1 MVGERIQ
8 RQIHLRSDVSEHTI
22 TGQDWTI
29 EADGAWPAP
38 RLYPENQNAISNFD
52 ALERGLPPQ
61 ITQPAAGQDRVKR
74 VPSQLRYIPSRLLA
88 IGIHAQ
94 WCASSFPERPH
105 S

>member
-8 RQIHLRSDVSEHTI
+8 RKIHLRSDVSEHTI

-38 RLYPENQNAISNFD
+38 RLYPENQNATSNF
-52 ALERGLPPQ
+52 AASERGLPPK
-61 ITQPAAGQDRVKR
+61 ITQPAASQDRVKR
-74 VPSQLRYIPSRLLA
+74 VSNQLRYIPSRLLA
-88 IGIHAQ
+88 IGIHAR
-94 WCASSFPERPH
+94 WCTSSFPERPR

>member
-1 MVGERIQ
+1 MLGECIQ
-8 RQIHLRSDVSEHTI
+8 RQIHPRSDVSVHTI

-29 EADGAWPAP
+29 EAAGAWPAP
-38 RLYPENQNAISNFD
+38 RLYLENQNAISNSAASD
-52 ALERGLPPQ
+52 WSLPPQ

-74 VPSQLRYIPSRLLA
+74 VPSQLRYIPSELLA

-94 WCASSFPERPH
+94 WCTSSFPERPH

>member
-1 MVGERIQ
+1 MVGECIQ
-8 RQIHLRSDVSEHTI
+8 RQIHLRSDVSVHTI

-29 EADGAWPAP
+29 EAAGAWPAP
-38 RLYPENQNAISNFD
+38 RLYLENQNAISNFAASD
-52 ALERGLPPQ
+52 WSLPPQ

-94 WCASSFPERPH
+94 WCTSSFPERPR